1 MYNEWWE
8 IPQNCD
14 CLFALDSKS
23 ILEDSGSKINFS
35 NPSSNFFNTIG
46 LVKNKVTQSN
56 CHGFEVKDYLVNY
69 NKLFK
74 FSSLK
79 LNDVVLTFKNPEP
92 LITSRTWVLKCVV
105 NGTTKLSS
113 GEENSTNYG
122 LTFAVGREYN
132 DIHNYNWRVI
142 GTNTAQN
149 LTIDNR
155 KKLPYNSVIHTVVL
169 KVDVETGVQSIES
182 NLGTVI
188 GNNDGVGLDIN
199 YVLKYIGYPSQ
210 PYTNPK
216 VDIVAFG
223 LFDKI
228 LSQEELTQVF
238 EKIDTQFKNSAD
250 TLESKFKAYE
260 GILLV
265 DKEDMTAPFKNEAY
279 FGSYTINKNMPQANI
294 NIDINIYNDHYIVHA
309 LYKNLKEIEDVVLE
323 EGVPTSTKLFL
334 YERKTGFL
342 IKTTTSD
349 INGFFK
355 FYNLNENNEYLVT
368 SNDNKYQFQSIIKNY
383 NKINKG

>member
-8 IPQNCD
+8 IPQNCN
-14 CLFALDSKS
+14 CIFALDSKS

-35 NPSSNFFNTIG
+35 SPSSNFFNTVG

-79 LNDVVLTFKNPEP
+79 LNDVILTFKNPEP
-92 LITSRTWVLKCVV
+92 LITSRTWVLKCVI

-113 GEENSTNYG
+113 GEENSSNYG
-122 LTFAVGREYN
+122 LTFAVGTEYN
-132 DIHNYNWRVI
+132 DLHNYNWRVR
-142 GTNTAQN
+142 GSNTAQN

-188 GNNDGVGLDIN
+188 GINDGVGLDIN

-210 PYTNPK
+210 PYANPK
-216 VDIVAFG
+216 VDIIAFG

-228 LSQEELTQVF
+228 LSQEELIQVF
-238 EKIDTQFKNSAD
+238 EKIDTQFKESAD
-250 TLESKFKAYE
+250 TLESKFKQYE

-265 DKEDMTAPFKNEAY
+265 DKEDLLAPFKNEIY
-279 FGSYTINKNMPQANI
+279 FGPYTINKNMPRANI
-294 NIDINIYNDHYIVHA
+294 SVGINLYKEHYSVHT
-309 LYKNLKEIEDVVLE
+309 LYKNLKEIEDIVLE
-323 EGVPTSTKLFL
+323 EGVPTITKLFL

-355 FYNLNENNEYLVT
+355 FYNLNENNEYLIT

-383 NKINKG
+383 NKINKV